1 MDIILSRSIFMSI
14 LGMIQEQHLISCFEY
29 NFMHIVR
36 LLSNESITNN
46 TRHRRCSLI
55 VVHLDLSQFSQ
66 LSRVTRG
73 RDIASP
79 AGPVDVYIDIPPSV
93 GGPAIRRRGL
103 HTDVLASLER
113 GVLFAGKHTE
123 SVCTEVITL
132 WDEQKH

>member
-1 MDIILSRSIFMSI
+1 
-14 LGMIQEQHLISCFEY
+14 MINSCFEY

-36 LLSNESITNN
+36 LLSNKSIMSN

-66 LSRVTRG
+66 SSRVARG

-79 AGPVDVYIDIPPSV
+79 TGPVDVYTDMPPSV
-93 GGPAIRRRGL
+93 EGPAIKRQGL
-103 HTDVLASLER
+103 RTDVLASLER
-113 GVLFAGKHTE
+113 GVLFASKHTE

-132 WDEQKH
+132 LDGQKH